1 MAHRVNAHPIHFAN
15 GVCIMFD
22 NLSGK
27 LQKVFKHLRGQGK
40 LTEANIREALR
51 EVRVALLEAD
61 VHYKVAKDFV
71 AGIAERAVGQEVM
84 DSLTPGQQVIKIVN
98 EGLTDLMGGKAAP
111 LNLIGKPPIGIL
123 LVGLQG
129 SGKTTTTA
137 KLARRLAG
145 EKRRPCLVPADVYR
159 PAAIQQLTTLGR
171 QLNLPVYPSTV
182 EQRPEDIVRQA
193 IDFARQQNCDT
204 LIVDTAGRLHI
215 DSDLMQELSRIKG
228 ILSPSEILLVADA
241 MTGQDAVQVASAFH
255 DAIQLTGVIL
265 SKLDGDARGGA
276 ALSIR
281 SVTGCPIKFIGVGEK
296 LDALEVFHP
305 DRMSSRILG
314 MGDMLSIIEKAQE
327 AFDEKEALE
336 LARKFKEDT
345 FSLEDFRDQLRQVK
359 KLGSLQQI
367 VSLLPG
373 MGMLKELKNME
384 VDEKE
389 LVRMEAIINSMTR
402 EERRN
407 ADILNGSRR
416 RRIAAGSGTSV
427 PDVNRLMKSYDE
439 ARRMMR
445 QMMGG
450 GGATKKKG
458 KGKKRKAFF
467 PF

>member
-1 MAHRVNAHPIHFAN
+1 
-15 GVCIMFD
+15 MFD
-22 NLSGK
+22 NLSDK

-51 EVRVALLEAD
+51 EVRMALLEAD
-61 VHYKVAKDFV
+61 VHYRVAKEFV
-71 AGIAERAVGQEVM
+71 AGIADRAVGQEVL

-98 EGLTDLMGGKAAP
+98 EALTDLMGGQAVP
-111 LNLIGKPPIGIL
+111 LNLIGRPPVGIL

-137 KLARRLAG
+137 KLARKLTN

-159 PAAIQQLTTLGR
+159 PAAIQQLTTLAQ

-182 EQRPEDIVRQA
+182 DQRPEDIVKGA
-193 IDFARQQNCDT
+193 LDFAKEQNCDI
-204 LIVDTAGRLHI
+204 LLVDTAGRLHV
-215 DSDLMQELSRIKG
+215 DTELMEELARIKA
-228 ILSPSEILLVADA
+228 ILAPSEILLVADA
-241 MTGQDAVQVASAFH
+241 MTGQDAVQVAGAFH
-255 DAIQLTGVIL
+255 DAIQITGVIL

-281 SVTGCPIKFIGVGEK
+281 SVTGCPIKFIGMGEK

-327 AFDEKEALE
+327 AFDEKQAVE

-359 KLGSLQQI
+359 KLGSIQQI
-367 VSLLPG
+367 MNLLPG
-373 MGMLKELKNME
+373 MGMMKELKNVQ

-389 LVRMEAIINSMTR
+389 FVRMEAIINSMTR
-402 EERRN
+402 EERRH
-407 ADILNGSRR
+407 ADLLNGSRR

-427 PDVNRLMKSYDE
+427 PEVNRLMKSYDE

-450 GGATKKKG
+450 GPTKKKKG